1 MTSPT
6 IQRQA
11 CVRIELPWPDKRLN
25 PNARPNR
32 YELARVKSG
41 ARTTGR
47 IMAKVAKPPRFAP
60 DSALRVTTTFFP
72 PDRRARDED
81 NLKASMKAI
90 YDGIADGIASI
101 STTTRPPLTGSPITT
116 GWWRNHLSSTPMP
129 SAIPS

>member
-11 CVRIELPWPDKRLN
+11 CVRIELPWPDKRLS

-32 YELARVKSG
+32 YELGRVKSG

-81 NLKASMKAI
+81 NLKASMKAA
-90 YDGIADGIASI
+90 YDGIADGI
-101 STTTRPPLTGSPITT
+101 GVDDKWFKHQPIVI
-116 GWWRNHLSSTPMP
+116 GEPVKGGRVVVEIEAMP
-129 SAIPS
+129 